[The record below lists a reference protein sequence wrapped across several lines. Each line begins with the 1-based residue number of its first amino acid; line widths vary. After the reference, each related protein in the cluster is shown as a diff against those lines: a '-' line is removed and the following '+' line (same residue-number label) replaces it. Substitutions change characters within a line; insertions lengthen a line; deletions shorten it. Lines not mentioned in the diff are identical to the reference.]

1 MARIGFAP
9 HAERPQAT
17 DIAKET
23 VLWLERQ
30 GHTAYVFPEVPSA
43 PEGTQ
48 RLDGFDLDG
57 LDLMVSLG
65 GDGTM
70 LRAVSMVVGRDVPVL
85 GVNFGRFGY
94 LTAAEPDGLHAAIER
109 FLAGD
114 YVLERRMTLDTLVL
128 PEGSRVARA
137 RSTAINDVVLSRP
150 SSAHT
155 VHVRVAITGRQFL
168 SYAADAMIVSSA
180 TGSTGYNFSA
190 RGPIVSPKLRCLVV
204 TPVSPHMLFDRS
216 LVLDSTD
223 EVALRVEGRADAE
236 LAIDGDARGKVAVG
250 ERVVC
255 RAGAHDALLVSF
267 GERSFETVLKSKFR
281 LSDR

>member
-1 MARIGFAP
+1 MAKIGLAP

-23 VLWLERQ
+23 ALWLESQ
-30 GHTAYVFPEVPSA
+30 GHTAYVFPEVPGA
-43 PEGTQ
+43 LEGPE
-48 RLDGFDLDG
+48 RLDG

-70 LRAVSMVVGRDVPVL
+70 LRAVSMVVGKDVPVL

-128 PEGSRVARA
+128 PEGSRVARS

-150 SSAHT
+150 SNAHT
-155 VHVRVAITGRQFL
+155 VHVRVAIAGRQFL

-216 LVLDSTD
+216 LVLDSGD
-223 EVALRVEGRADAE
+223 EVALRVEGCADAE